1 MKSLLS
7 RKGEI
12 TRSAFS
18 QKIFANFIPAPK
30 TSRIIL
36 PISLAGTRVM
46 NRMRVEGT
54 ALVRHAEV
62 ACWVMSPEDQALTE
76 VAR

>member
-1 MKSLLS
+1 MKPRPS
-7 RKGEI
+7 RKKSHRFYP
-12 TRSAFS
+12 RSS
-18 QKIFANFIPAPK
+18 SLSDNP
-30 TSRIIL
+30 RIA
-36 PISLAGTRVM
+36 LAGTRVM